1 LPNGSVAA
9 VWVSDQQQDKA
20 SMDVVARVFNSLGQP
35 ITNEVIVS
43 KKGISA
49 DPVIGVTDDRL
60 MVAWEQVNLKDAKAR
75 WDIHVR
81 SYDFNLKPVS
91 EQVIANTTIH
101 GDQFD
106 VNLKGGAGGAIL
118 VWNSIGQDGSRETVM
133 GRYVNE
139 KGLFEGKEFQVN
151 TQVNAGQI
159 QPNVSTNAD
168 GDWLVTWSTPR
179 RGNVGLDVV
188 AQRFGVESTNE
199 EPLKP
204 ISVVFVNPLS
214 ESDLLVSWPKMMG
227 MEVQQFEIYLDDNPN
242 PKTVNNNFLVW
253 KGLQP
258 GREYA
263 FRVGYVSKD
272 GRKSPLS
279 NYGFNK
285 TWGRD
290 YNNDGLPD
298 DWQRGHFGNN
308 SAKWPSGTLDTD
320 GDRVANME
328 EFMAGTDP
336 MDVSSV
342 LVMEVTVLEKGH
354 RISWESEP
362 GFVYQLEMT
371 SNLKNFQETIWVPEG
386 DPIIAA
392 DNISGITVKMVD
404 NLSFFRIK
412 RIR

>member
-1 LPNGSVAA
+1 
-9 VWVSDQQQDKA
+9 
-20 SMDVVARVFNSLGQP
+20 M
-35 ITNEVIVS
+35 
-43 KKGISA
+43 
-49 DPVIGVTDDRL
+49 
-60 MVAWEQVNLKDAKAR
+60 
-75 WDIHVR
+75 
-81 SYDFNLKPVS
+81 
-91 EQVIANTTIH
+91 
-101 GDQFD
+101 
-106 VNLKGGAGGAIL
+106 
-118 VWNSIGQDGSRETVM
+118 
-133 GRYVNE
+133 
-139 KGLFEGKEFQVN
+139 
-151 TQVNAGQI
+151 
-159 QPNVSTNAD
+159 
-168 GDWLVTWSTPR
+168 
-179 RGNVGLDVV
+179 
-188 AQRFGVESTNE
+188 
-199 EPLKP
+199 
-204 ISVVFVNPLS
+204 
-214 ESDLLVSWPKMMG
+214 
-227 MEVQQFEIYLDDNPN
+227 
-242 PKTVNNNFLVW
+242 
-253 KGLQP
+253 
-258 GREYA
+258 
-263 FRVGYVSKD
+263 SKD

-320 GDRVANME
+320 GDGVANME